1 MTTAIVRA
9 LGAIKSLPP
18 LAAESLKRHADHML
32 QVIGFHTTY
41 DVPMRP
47 LGSGDRE
54 FRHMDDARVA
64 MRLGLVWEEFRE
76 LLADGF
82 GIETPALAQRFRVLG
97 EDHTDITGLL
107 LARTGKRDGAK
118 VADALGDIVYVCYG
132 MALEMGY
139 DLREVIAEIHASNL
153 TKLGADG
160 KPIHREDGKVLKGP
174 NYMEPNIPA
183 ILGWEPAA

>member
-1 MTTAIVRA
+1 MTTATQRVLNMFSK
-9 LGAIKSLPP
+9 LGAIAQQSLQ
-18 LAAESLKRHADHML
+18 RHADHMM
-32 QVIGFHTTY
+32 QVIAFHDTY

-47 LGSGDRE
+47 LYNSDRE

-82 GIETPALAQRFRVLG
+82 GIETPALAQRFRALG

-174 NYMEPNIPA
+174 DYMEPNIPA
-183 ILGWEPAA
+183 ALGWEESA